1 MGTRARWGLAV
12 SFLLAVAAIGTWYWI
27 RTPTYSTS
35 VDTHI
40 KIAEAEHR
48 ATATHKRVLI
58 VFGANWCFDWHVLD
72 ELFERPDLASA
83 LAESYEVVYINVG
96 VGERNRD
103 LMAKYQVPFDEGIP
117 AVAILESDGTLIY
130 RQKHGEFENARR
142 LTPEALL
149 DFLKKWKLKANPP
162 VGRRAARS
170 AHFSISPFDRS
181 KDSSIFDFLNSSD
194 G

>member
-1 MGTRARWGLAV
+1 MGPRARWGLAV

-48 ATATHKRVLI
+48 AAARHKRVLI
-58 VFGANWCFDWHVLD
+58 VFGANWCFDCHLLD
-72 ELFERPDLASA
+72 ELLERPDLASA

-96 VGERNRD
+96 VGERNRGF
-103 LMAKYQVPFDEGIP
+103 MAKYQVPFDEGIP

-130 RQKHGEFENARR
+130 SQKHGEFENARR

-149 DFLKKWKLKANPP
+149 DFLKKWKLKTNQP
-162 VGRRAARS
+162 VAGRAARN
-170 AHFSISPFDRS
+170 ARRFYKRVHCS
-181 KDSSIFDFLNSSD
+181 KNS
-194 G
+194 